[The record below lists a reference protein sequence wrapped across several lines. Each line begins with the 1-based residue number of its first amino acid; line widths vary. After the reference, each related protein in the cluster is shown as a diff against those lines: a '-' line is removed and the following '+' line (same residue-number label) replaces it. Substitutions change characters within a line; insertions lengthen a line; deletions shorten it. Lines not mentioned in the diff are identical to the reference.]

1 MPKANVKAS
10 GITDI
15 IRPKMK
21 DESISP
27 TIIVHRATG
36 QHKSLSSV
44 FERVSQGTIEG
55 PTDVAVKNVVMP
67 ISPGK
72 TSLSGMFRP
81 IT

>member
-1 MPKANVKAS
+1 MPQNNVKAS

-15 IRPKMK
+15 IRPKIK

-27 TIIVHRATG
+27 TIIVPIATG
-36 QHKSLSSV
+36 RDKSISRV

-55 PTDVAVKNVVMP
+55 PTAVAVKNVVMP

-72 TSLSGMFRP
+72 VSLSGMFRP
-81 IT
+81 I